1 MERKKVNGQKYPCRP
16 PLLPICQL
24 FFLSILSSSRT
35 RPCLCPAMAAVA
47 ESALV
52 ARHRA
57 GRASARP
64 CAVAA
69 APPRAPVRPPP
80 RIRPPSA
87 GCRAPPA
94 CRRASARPSLVA
106 AALHCAGLRAT
117 HLQGRRAP
125 SPPALRCLGRTRP
138 TARRATSGLARPAPR
153 RCSVGHARPASHHS
167 RAATSRYAR
176 PPSATL
182 SRCFANF
189 ARPVGC
195 IHPIGCA
202 RLAAVHYSSDF
213 FPPPR
218 PCSHPA

>member
-1 MERKKVNGQKYPCRP
+1 MDKNTPAGHRYFQSVSF
-16 PLLPICQL
+16 

-35 RPCLCPAMAAVA
+35 RPCLCPAVA

-52 ARHRA
+52 ARHRV
-57 GRASARP
+57 GRASVRP

-117 HLQGRRAP
+117 HLQGQRAP

-153 RCSVGHARPASHHS
+153 RCSAGHARLASHHS
-167 RAATSRYAR
+167 CAATRLSPAALTRRFAGLMSRWTTRCAWRCTRPDSACVSLSKITLLVLRQKSAR
-176 PPSATL
+176 
-182 SRCFANF
+182 
-189 ARPVGC
+189 
-195 IHPIGCA
+195 
-202 RLAAVHYSSDF
+202 RLKLLVN
-213 FPPPR
+213 
-218 PCSHPA
+218 